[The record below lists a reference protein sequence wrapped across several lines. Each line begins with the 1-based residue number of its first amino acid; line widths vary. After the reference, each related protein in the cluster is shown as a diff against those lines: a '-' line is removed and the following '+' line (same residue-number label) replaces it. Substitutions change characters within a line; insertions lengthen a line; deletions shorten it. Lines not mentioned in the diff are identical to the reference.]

1 MTLCPRLWDRRL
13 RASRLP
19 GCAETAR
26 FCRPPPA
33 LRHQGPRGRR
43 PGPFG
48 HLTSFC
54 CCCLTSF
61 YSEVRS
67 LRRGPRCLCP
77 GLPPLGAPFR
87 PLCPVAVAGA
97 AALMNPAQ
105 VSGGSSRATPSES
118 ALLAIAAGVCPGIL
132 PSLLPVLGLRSLEG
146 VTSGVGYLIQAYE

>member
-19 GCAETAR
+19 ACAETAR

-48 HLTSFC
+48 HLTSFF

-61 YSEVRS
+61 YSEVWS
-67 LRRGPRCLCP
+67 LRRGPRCLPRSPASRGPVPPTVSRGSGRCGSADEP
-77 GLPPLGAPFR
+77 G
-87 PLCPVAVAGA
+87 AGEWRVT
-97 AALMNPAQ
+97 Q
-105 VSGGSSRATPSES
+105 RRASES
-118 ALLAIAAGVCPGIL
+118 ALLAIAAGVCPGTL
-132 PSLLPVLGLRSLEG
+132 PSLLPVLGRRSLEG